1 MNVMREKR
9 VSAVLLWLLMIVSS
23 AETACRAACEI
34 PVSGFVDLAAKI
46 TFPVLLMS
54 WVYAD
59 AESRHRKLCY
69 DYDTFLFFAWPLVVP
84 CYLFQTRGVR
94 AFLTLLCFVGMYL
107 VAALVAGGV
116 YWVVSSATR

>member
-23 AETACRAACEI
+23 AGTVCRAAYEMPI
-34 PVSGFVDLAAKI
+34 SGFIDLAAPI
-46 TFPVLLMS
+46 AFPVLLAS

-59 AESRHRKLCY
+59 AESQRRKLCY
-69 DYDTFLFFAWPLVVP
+69 DYDTFLFFAWPVVVP

-94 AFLTLLCFVGMYL
+94 AFLTLLCFGGMYL